1 MWNEKKIAFP
11 SFSYS
16 NELVKVTIIVQKY
29 KSLRPFLL
37 VDLSAFCFDLKKEC
51 LSYKS
56 VKREEKQ
63 VNVRCNKNK
72 DGSK

>member
-1 MWNEKKIAFP
+1 MTFSINFKK
-11 SFSYS
+11 
-16 NELVKVTIIVQKY
+16 E
-29 KSLRPFLL
+29 
-37 VDLSAFCFDLKKEC
+37 DLSAFCFDFKKEC